1 MRSVPS
7 GSFEG
12 LSSFEA
18 LWSAWQAC
26 RRGKRRWPT
35 LAAFDLDA
43 DLTLL
48 RLHHA
53 LVEGRYAPSPYR
65 IRLVRDPKIRLVA
78 APAVVDRVVQRALI
92 DRIGPVYERSFIDHS
107 YAVCGGRGPHRAAL
121 AFLAGMRR
129 YPLRLHLDIR
139 HYFASIDQG
148 VLLALFGRRLRDRR
162 TLALIEQLLGAG
174 GAVYHHPLAR
184 VALGPGRQP
193 AEGRGLPLGGYLSH
207 WSGGFYLDGL
217 DHFIKRELKVAGY
230 LRYMDDF
237 VLFGEREAALRQ
249 TTELV
254 AEWLAGQRRLIL
266 KDPDARPV
274 SNRRPA
280 VFLGFRLSRA
290 GIGPGPKARA
300 RLRQRLR
307 RITGG
312 DGEHLARSLQAYRG
326 MWRALGGH

>member
-1 MRSVPS
+1 MRRVPK
-7 GSFEG
+7 GTFEG

-48 RLHHA
+48 RLHRA
-53 LVEGRYAPSPYR
+53 LAEDRYAPSPYR
-65 IRLVRDPKIRLVA
+65 ISLVRDPKIRLVA

-92 DRIGPVYERSFIDHS
+92 DCIGPVYERSFIDQS
-107 YAVCGGRGPHRAAL
+107 YAVGSGRGPHRAAL

-129 YPLRLHLDIR
+129 YPLRMHLDVR
-139 HYFASIDQG
+139 HYFASIDHG
-148 VLLALFGRRLRDRR
+148 VLLGLFGLRLRDRR
-162 TLALIEQLLGAG
+162 TLALIEQLLDAG
-174 GAVYHHPLAR
+174 GAVYRHPLAR
-184 VALGPGRQP
+184 VALGAGHPP

-207 WSGGFYLDGL
+207 WSGGFYMDGL
-217 DHFIKRELKVAGY
+217 DHFIKRELKIPGY

-237 VLFGEREAALRQ
+237 VLFGEREAVLCEA
-249 TTELV
+249 
-254 AEWLAGQRRLIL
+254 AERIGDWLTSQRRLVL
-266 KDPDARPV
+266 KEPDARPV

-290 GIGPGPKARA
+290 GIGAGPKARA
-300 RLRQRLR
+300 RLRRRLR
-307 RITGG
+307 RLASG
-312 DGEHLARSLQAYRG
+312 DSEHLARSLQSYRG
-326 MWRALGGH
+326 MWRALGGK